1 MDSKDYE
8 AARQK
13 PMQLIRIGTDLKMTK
28 ETIKAGVFRPWWN
41 LPTRSM
47 EDYAEEELHHMQEA
61 EAARA
66 AEAKPDRRYKQLEEE
81 GLEDDE
87 ELVDR
92 ATYKYDND
100 GNDDNDNN
108 NNSNLHLSNRDRHY
122 EDMMD
127 DISKGIGNTK
137 RI

>member
-66 AEAKPDRRYKQLEEE
+66 AEEKPDRRYKQLEEE

-92 ATYKYDND
+92 ATYKYVMMIINMII
-100 GNDDNDNN
+100 NMIMMNFIP
-108 NNSNLHLSNRDRHY
+108 LSTY
-122 EDMMD
+122 PIEIVIMK
-127 DISKGIGNTK
+127 I
-137 RI
+137 

>member
-66 AEAKPDRRYKQLEEE
+66 AEEKPDRRYKQLEEE

-92 ATYKYDND
+92 ATYK
-100 GNDDNDNN
+100 
-108 NNSNLHLSNRDRHY
+108 
-122 EDMMD
+122 
-127 DISKGIGNTK
+127 
-137 RI
+137 